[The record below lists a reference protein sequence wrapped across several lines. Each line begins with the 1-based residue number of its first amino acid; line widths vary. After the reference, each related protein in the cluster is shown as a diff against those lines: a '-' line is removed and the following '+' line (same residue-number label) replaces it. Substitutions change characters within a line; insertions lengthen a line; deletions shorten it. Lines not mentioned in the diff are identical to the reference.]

1 MRNAIRQKLKSSS
14 GASLLLALVFLLLSA
29 VVSASVL
36 MAAVSNAGRSRSKL
50 EEHQK
55 YLALSSALTLLSDD
69 IRQAEYTGRYLY
81 QETET
86 PDGVGGT
93 ILSHQ
98 MEQQTGVYSG
108 SLKPVL
114 LADLDDLFGQTI
126 ESALAGAGYPVTVR
140 SVTGMEHTEHTTEHT
155 LELCPQTG
163 TQLDEYPVQVQV
175 KVRESYAIELTAE
188 LEGSV
193 LRAELTPIT
202 TRPALPESLTP
213 SGEVQSVPA
222 LKWKL
227 GWITSGEEE
236 TT

>member
-1 MRNAIRQKLKSSS
+1 MRNAIRRKLKSSS

-55 YLALSSALTLLSDD
+55 YLALSSALTLLSDE
-69 IRQAEYTGRYLY
+69 IREAEYTGRYLY

-86 PDGVGGT
+86 PDGVGG
-93 ILSHQ
+93 IIRSYR
-98 MEQQTGVYSG
+98 MEQQTGGYSG
-108 SLKPVL
+108 SLGSVL
-114 LADLDDLFGQTI
+114 LADLDGLFGQTI
-126 ESALAGAGYPVTVR
+126 AASLSDAGYPVSVR
-140 SVTGMEHTEHTTEHT
+140 TVTGMEHT
-155 LELCPQTG
+155 LELYPQTG
-163 TQLDEYPVQVQV
+163 TQLDKYPVRVRV
-175 KVRESYAIELTAE
+175 KVRDSYAIELTAE
-188 LEGSV
+188 LDGSI
-193 LRAELTPIT
+193 LRAELTPVT

>member
-1 MRNAIRQKLKSSS
+1 MRNAIGRKLKSSS
-14 GASLLLALVFLLLSA
+14 GASMLLALVFLLLSA

-55 YLALSSALTLLSDD
+55 YLALSSALTLLSDE
-69 IRQAEYTGRYLY
+69 IREAEYTGRYLY

-86 PDGVGGT
+86 LDGVGGT
-93 ILSHQ
+93 LRSYR
-98 MEQQTGVYSG
+98 MDQQEGGYSG
-108 SLKPVL
+108 SLGPVL
-114 LADLDDLFGQTI
+114 LADLDSLFGQTI
-126 ESALAGAGYPVTVR
+126 AASLSDAGYPVSVR
-140 SVTGMEHTEHTTEHT
+140 PVTGMEHT
-155 LELCPQTG
+155 LELYPQTG
-163 TQLDEYPVQVQV
+163 TQLDEYPVQVRV
-175 KVRESYAIELTAE
+175 KVRDSYAIELTAE
-188 LEGSV
+188 LDGSI
-193 LRAELTPIT
+193 LRAELTPVT

-213 SGEVQSVPA
+213 SGEIQSVPA

>member
-1 MRNAIRQKLKSSS
+1 MRNAIRRKLKSSS

-114 LADLDDLFGQTI
+114 LADLDGLFGQTI

-140 SVTGMEHTEHTTEHT
+140 PVTRMEHTEHT
-155 LELCPQTG
+155 LELYPQTG

-175 KVRESYAIELTAE
+175 KVRDSYAIELTAE

>member
-1 MRNAIRQKLKSSS
+1 MRNAIRRKLKSSS

-98 MEQQTGVYSG
+98 MEQKTGVYSG
-108 SLKPVL
+108 SLEPVL

-126 ESALAGAGYPVTVR
+126 ESALAGATVRPVTR
-140 SVTGMEHTEHTTEHT
+140 MEHTHT
-155 LELCPQTG
+155 LELDPQTG
-163 TQLDEYPVQVQV
+163 TQLDEYPVQVRV
-175 KVRESYAIELTAE
+175 KVRDSYAIELTAE

>member
-1 MRNAIRQKLKSSS
+1 MRNAIGRKLKSSS
-14 GASLLLALVFLLLSA
+14 GASMLLALVFLLLSA

-55 YLALSSALTLLSDD
+55 YLALSSVLTLLSDE
-69 IRQAEYTGRYLY
+69 IREAEYTGRYLY

-86 PDGVGGT
+86 PDGMGG
-93 ILSHQ
+93 IIRSYR
-98 MEQQTGVYSG
+98 MEQQTGGYSG
-108 SLKPVL
+108 SLGSVL
-114 LADLDDLFGQTI
+114 LADLDGLFGKTI
-126 ESALAGAGYPVTVR
+126 ADSLAGAGYPVTVR
-140 SVTGMEHTEHTTEHT
+140 PVTGMEHT

-163 TQLDEYPVQVQV
+163 TQLDKYPVRVRV
-175 KVRESYAIELTAE
+175 KVRESYAIELTAK
-188 LEGSV
+188 LDGSI

-202 TRPALPESLTP
+202 TRPALPGSLTP

>member
-1 MRNAIRQKLKSSS
+1 MRNAIGRKLKSSS
-14 GASLLLALVFLLLSA
+14 GASMLLALVFLLLSA

-55 YLALSSALTLLSDD
+55 YLALSSALTLLSDE
-69 IRQAEYTGRYLY
+69 IREAEYTGRYLY

-93 ILSHQ
+93 IRSYR
-98 MEQQTGVYSG
+98 MEQQTGGYSG
-108 SLKPVL
+108 SLGSVL
-114 LADLDDLFGQTI
+114 LADLDGLFGQTI

-140 SVTGMEHTEHTTEHT
+140 PVTGMEHT
-155 LELCPQTG
+155 LELYPQTG
-163 TQLDEYPVQVQV
+163 TQLDEYPVQVRV
-175 KVRESYAIELTAE
+175 KVRDSYAIELTAE
-188 LEGSV
+188 LDGSI
-193 LRAELTPIT
+193 LRAELTPVT

-213 SGEVQSVPA
+213 SGEIQSVPA

>member
-1 MRNAIRQKLKSSS
+1 MRNAIGRKLKSSS
-14 GASLLLALVFLLLSA
+14 GASMLLALVFLLLSA

-55 YLALSSALTLLSDD
+55 YLALSSALTLLSDE
-69 IRQAEYTGRYLY
+69 IREAEYTGRYLY

-93 ILSHQ
+93 IRSCR
-98 MEQQTGVYSG
+98 MDQQEGGYSG
-108 SLKPVL
+108 SLGPVL
-114 LADLDDLFGQTI
+114 LADLDSLFGQTI
-126 ESALAGAGYPVTVR
+126 AASLSDAGYPVSVR
-140 SVTGMEHTEHTTEHT
+140 PVTGMEHT
-155 LELCPQTG
+155 LELYPQTG
-163 TQLDEYPVQVQV
+163 TQLDEYPVQVRV
-175 KVRESYAIELTAE
+175 KVRDSYAIELTAE
-188 LEGSV
+188 LDGSI
-193 LRAELTPIT
+193 LRAELTPVT

-213 SGEVQSVPA
+213 SGEIQSVPA

>member
-1 MRNAIRQKLKSSS
+1 MRNAIGRKLKSSS
-14 GASLLLALVFLLLSA
+14 GASMLLALVFLLLSA

-69 IRQAEYTGRYLY
+69 IRQAEYTGQYLY
-81 QETET
+81 LETET
-86 PDGVGGT
+86 PDGMGG
-93 ILSHQ
+93 IIRSYR
-98 MEQQTGVYSG
+98 MEQQTGGYSG
-108 SLKPVL
+108 SLGSVL
-114 LADLDDLFGQTI
+114 LADLDGLFGQTI

-140 SVTGMEHTEHTTEHT
+140 PVTGMEHT
-155 LELCPQTG
+155 LELYPQTG
-163 TQLDEYPVQVQV
+163 TQLDEYPVQVRV
-175 KVRESYAIELTAE
+175 KVRDSYAIELTAE

-193 LRAELTPIT
+193 LRAELTPVT

-213 SGEVQSVPA
+213 SGEIQSVPA